1 MLEQENSLLMV
12 LLLTTILPV
21 VLIHL
26 LLLLLLCP
34 LIPMTKSGAPLTILE
49 KMKFLKS
56 AEEYGSGA
64 GGGSEES
71 VAYVSNIARC
81 VKEKLEIAR
90 KQFDE
95 SYGSSDRII
104 PNDVKEE
111 AVYPMAAERIISGS
125 NDFKSCSQDM
135 DES

>member
-1 MLEQENSLLMV
+1 M
-12 LLLTTILPV
+12 
-21 VLIHL
+21 
-26 LLLLLLCP
+26 
-34 LIPMTKSGAPLTILE
+34 
-49 KMKFLKS
+49 
-56 AEEYGSGA
+56 
-64 GGGSEES
+64 
-71 VAYVSNIARC
+71 
-81 VKEKLEIAR
+81 KEKLEIAR

-135 DES
+135 DEKLAASRKAAEATAVKTNEVHINGGENDDLTSAPCSTNDDEKKDTKEVVALGNKLSYYFNFSFKVLLVPRVI